1 MMENQVKT
9 GQTKKRNRGLL
20 SCTEC
25 HRRKQKCDRAQPC
38 SDCKERGLPNQCRY
52 LTAARANDDVRQDAV
67 ETGKAAVS
75 RMRRIMTGEE
85 VVLTPESVDALA
97 MLSSAARSTGTLHE
111 ASQAEQ
117 PVTGVEPFNNLVETS
132 ARLEMLHSLP
142 FRPKSPNVASGLRYN
157 APPVSIGGL
166 DPFAVLPETA
176 GEPVPKQL
184 LIRYYIERL
193 APWLSYLDDGLSP
206 DGPRIAWLPY
216 ALEHTAFFYATLLT
230 AAVHLNRRRKI
241 RDSSAL
247 YWFKVQTI
255 KHANENMGIPEKAAT
270 DEMIMVALILL
281 YFNIGEANVEEFEIH
296 LRGIHQMLNLR
307 GGMEKL
313 GMRGMVKNWLSVC
326 WGPWREGWE
335 YGQFK

>member
-1 MMENQVKT
+1 MDNQVKT
-9 GQTKKRNRGLL
+9 SQTKKRNRGLL

-52 LTAARANDDVRQDAV
+52 LTPVKANENSRPDAA
-67 ETGKAAVS
+67 ETGKAAIS

-85 VVLTPESVDALA
+85 VVLTSESVDALA
-97 MLSSAARSTGTLHE
+97 ILSSTSGAMGILHE
-111 ASQAEQ
+111 DSHSQQ
-117 PVTGVEPFNNLVETS
+117 PLIGVDSSGSLVEPS
-132 ARLEMLHSLP
+132 AGFAMLQSLP
-142 FRPKSPNVASGLRYN
+142 FRPKSPNVASGLKYN
-157 APPVSIGGL
+157 SLLVSIGGL
-166 DPFAVLPETA
+166 DPFSVLPETA

-193 APWLSYLDDGLSP
+193 APWLCYLDDGLSP
-206 DGPRIAWLPY
+206 DGPRIAWLPF

-241 RDSSAL
+241 RDPSAL

-255 KHANENMGIPEKAAT
+255 KHANENMNIPEKAAT

-281 YFNIGEANVEEFEIH
+281 YFNIGGANVEEYEIH
-296 LRGIHQMLNLR
+296 LKGIHQMLQVR
-307 GGMEKL
+307 GGAENL
-313 GMRGMVKNWLSVC
+313 GMRGMARNWLAIC
-326 WGPWREGWE
+326 WGPWREGWQ

>member
-1 MMENQVKT
+1 MENQVRT

-38 SDCKERGLPNQCRY
+38 TDCKERGLPNRCTY
-52 LTAARANDDVRQDAV
+52 LTPGKSNEDQRPDAAGN
-67 ETGKAAVS
+67 GKAAVS

-97 MLSSAARSTGTLHE
+97 IVRSASQSMGTLVE
-111 ASQAEQ
+111 VIQAQQ
-117 PVTGVEPFNNLVETS
+117 PDIDVEPSQSSVEKN
-132 ARLEMLHSLP
+132 AGFEKLHSLP
-142 FRPKSPNVASGLRYN
+142 LRPKSPNVASGLKYN
-157 APPVSIGGL
+157 SPPVPIGGL
-166 DPFAVLPETA
+166 DPFSVLPETT

-193 APWLSYLDDGLSP
+193 APWLCYLEDNLSP
-206 DGPRIAWLPY
+206 ESPRIAWLLY
-216 ALEHTAFFYATLLT
+216 ALEHKAFFYATLLT

-241 RDSSAL
+241 RDPSAL

-255 KHANENMGIPEKAAT
+255 KHANENMNIPEKAAT

-281 YFNIGEANVEEFEIH
+281 YFNIGEANVEEYEIH
-296 LRGIHQMLNLR
+296 LRGIHQMLKLR
-307 GGMEKL
+307 GGADKL
-313 GMRGMVKNWLSVC
+313 GMRGMTKNWLAVC